1 MPKLKYFAIID
12 GEQKGPFE
20 LEELGAA
27 GVRPSTYVWCKG
39 MPDWEKAEDVA
50 DICRFYRIRLHDL
63 MHPGSVEAEKRNNA
77 QQNLPASSDSADTPP
92 AFPTRFDRYLADQ
105 DAHIPT
111 LDEIDAMKNKDIP
124 PVNMLPAA
132 IIATI
137 LFFTPTGIVAIYY
150 AYKTKKLWREGLHEE
165 AHENSRS
172 AKMWTGI
179 SFFLGLIFYAAI
191 LV

>member
-1 MPKLKYFAIID
+1 MKYFAIID

-63 MHPGSVEAEKRNNA
+63 MHPGSVEAERRNNESTDTN
-77 QQNLPASSDSADTPP
+77 QQSSDNDVPP
-92 AFPTRFDRYLADQ
+92 AFPTRFDQYLRDN
-105 DAHIPT
+105 DMHIPT
-111 LDEIDAMKNKDIP
+111 LEEIDSMKNKDIP

-179 SFFLGLIFYAAI
+179 SFFLGIIFYVGL